1 MARGARRKCP
11 ARRAPRPAGQAAGRD
26 QLAGP
31 GVTDPVTDLASEALA
46 RAAAGT
52 GAELHF
58 LEPEAA
64 ETGWVA
70 ALLRAPAAAVEPA
83 T

>member
-1 MARGARRKCP
+1 MA
-11 ARRAPRPAGQAAGRD
+11 AAAERD
-26 QLAGP
+26 QLAGR

-58 LEPEAA
+58 LDPDAA

-70 ALLRAPAAAVEPA
+70 VLLRAPAAVGAPA